1 MAAPEPPVHKDR
13 VHFLLRPTAC
23 PSPRAP
29 TPQGTGDLLFGSQQR
44 SPSFLRQQRNTFS
57 ANTLFIEGSPKT
69 RPPQGIQNAL
79 SWNVNA
85 RAAQGWVLS
94 VHSEDAGG
102 QHRPRAGRPTW
113 PGGGGGA
120 VEGPGDQESSS
131 RGPCLQPC
139 TIPPGN
145 AYCRQTSRIITSPQL
160 HTAAGA
166 ADAQAWGR
174 PLGSRI
180 PETTVSGT
188 THGGNEKGAFRDT
201 NEAPCF
207 SSFLKLQSKDLST
220 R

>member
-102 QHRPRAGRPTW
+102 AAPTQSRETHVAWGRW
-113 PGGGGGA
+113 GGGGGA
-120 VEGPGDQESSS
+120 
-131 RGPCLQPC
+131 RGPRVLFPGAV
-139 TIPPGN
+139 PP
-145 AYCRQTSRIITSPQL
+145 AL
-160 HTAAGA
+160 H
-166 ADAQAWGR
+166 D
-174 PLGSRI
+174 
-180 PETTVSGT
+180 
-188 THGGNEKGAFRDT
+188 
-201 NEAPCF
+201 
-207 SSFLKLQSKDLST
+207 ST
-220 R
+220 RKRLLQTDKQNNHFPPASHSGWGS

>member
-57 ANTLFIEGSPKT
+57 ANTLFTEGSPKT

-102 QHRPRAGRPTW
+102 STDPEPGAPRGLGAVGGRWRGPGTKSPL
-113 PGGGGGA
+113 PGGRA
-120 VEGPGDQESSS
+120 SSLARFHQET
-131 RGPCLQPC
+131 P
-139 TIPPGN
+139 T
-145 AYCRQTSRIITSPQL
+145 ADRQ
-160 HTAAGA
+160 A
-166 ADAQAWGR
+166 
-174 PLGSRI
+174 
-180 PETTVSGT
+180 E
-188 THGGNEKGAFRDT
+188 
-201 NEAPCF
+201 
-207 SSFLKLQSKDLST
+207 
-220 R
+220 